1 MMATDL
7 FSLTGQVALVTGSSK
22 GLGFAMAEAMAEAGA
37 TVVVNGRSPE
47 SLAVRVKELEGK
59 GLQASALAFDVADP
73 AACRKAVEDAV
84 KRHGKLDILICNAGN
99 QIRKPIVEWE
109 LEDWHSIMN
118 THLTSSFVLA
128 QAAARH
134 MIPRKSGRI
143 IMIGSIM
150 SLLARP
156 TVHGYTAA
164 KSGLWG
170 LTRTLAAEL
179 GPQGI
184 NVNAIAPGFFV
195 TDMNT
200 ALVDNPTFRSWIEG
214 RVPLK
219 RWADPKELG
228 GAAVF
233 LASKAASYVNGHLLT
248 VDGGLVSTV

>member
-1 MMATDL
+1 MARDL
-7 FSLTGQVALVTGSSK
+7 FSLDGQVALITGSSR
-22 GLGFAMAEAMAEAGA
+22 GLGYAMAEAVAEAGA
-37 TVVVNGRSPE
+37 TVILNGRSAD
-47 SLAVRVKELEGK
+47 SLAGRVKGLEGR
-59 GLQASALAFDVADP
+59 GLKASALAFDVADP
-73 AACRKAVEDAV
+73 AACRKAVDDAV
-84 KRHGKLDILICNAGN
+84 KRHGRLDVLVCNAGN
-99 QIRKPIVEWE
+99 QIRKPLVDWE
-109 LEDWHSIMN
+109 LEDWHSILN

-134 MIPRKSGRI
+134 MLPRKSGRI
-143 IMIGSIM
+143 IMICSIM

-170 LTRTLAAEL
+170 LTRTLASEL

-200 ALVDNPTFRSWIEG
+200 ALVENPTFKSWIEG

-233 LASKAASYVNGHLLT
+233 LASKAASYVNGHLLA
-248 VDGGLVSTV
+248 VDGGLMTTV

>member
-1 MMATDL
+1 MATDL